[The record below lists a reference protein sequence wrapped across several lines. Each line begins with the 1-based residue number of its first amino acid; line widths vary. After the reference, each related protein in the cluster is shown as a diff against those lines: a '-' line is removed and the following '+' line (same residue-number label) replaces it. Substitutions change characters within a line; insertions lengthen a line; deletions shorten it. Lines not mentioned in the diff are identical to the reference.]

1 MNSQQLT
8 SAMTDSER
16 ASERSSQTL
25 PMRAGGDPG
34 VVMDCRIKTLHYGDF
49 LAVRDTNIPIVP
61 HEITSFI
68 GPSGCGKSTVLRSL
82 NRMNDFVTGFRFT
95 GSVHYRGQDIYAPGV
110 DPVAVRRSIGM
121 VFQQPN
127 PFATSIYKN
136 VAFGLKL
143 NNFKGDHAERVEKA
157 LRSAA
162 LWDEVKD
169 KLNTSGLSLSGGQQQ
184 RLCIARAIATE
195 PEVLLMDEPCS
206 ALDPIATGKIEDL
219 ITGLKSNYTIIIVT
233 HNMQQAA
240 RVSDYT
246 AFFYLGSLIEY
257 DQTNT
262 IFTNPTNKQ
271 TEDYVTGRFG

>member
-95 GSVHYRGQDIYAPGV
+95 GSVHYRGQDIYAPEIDPASFRAALAVDTIRTTDLDNPYFGV
-110 DPVAVRRSIGM
+110 TVYLACGDLFAGHLLQHHARLHSFPLGLQDGLRVDSAEQVKERSDQTCPPGLVAGAQASSVVAVE
-121 VFQQPN
+121 V
-127 PFATSIYKN
+127 
-136 VAFGLKL
+136 L
-143 NNFKGDHAERVEKA
+143 VEKYQVTPMRIVLELGRA
-157 LRSAA
+157 SIDRS
-162 LWDEVKD
+162 
-169 KLNTSGLSLSGGQQQ
+169 LSLVV
-184 RLCIARAIATE
+184 
-195 PEVLLMDEPCS
+195 P
-206 ALDPIATGKIEDL
+206 
-219 ITGLKSNYTIIIVT
+219 
-233 HNMQQAA
+233 
-240 RVSDYT
+240 
-246 AFFYLGSLIEY
+246 
-257 DQTNT
+257 
-262 IFTNPTNKQ
+262 
-271 TEDYVTGRFG
+271 